1 MAEIWKPQSPV
12 VHREW
17 LAAIT
22 LEASDKLNDWQTNF
36 ISSMEDKLDRGLKL
50 TQNEEQKLEQIYA
63 TNTS

>member
-1 MAEIWKPQSPV
+1 MAEVWKPQSPV

-22 LEASDKLNDWQTNF
+22 LEASDKLNDWETNF
-36 ISSMEDKLDRGLKL
+36 ISSIEDKLDRGLKL
-50 TQNEEQKLEQIYA
+50 SRNEEQKLEQIYA